1 MAHVDAAED
10 LPDHHLILYA
20 DAAMRYEAPQCVAW
34 AWMATDDERHE
45 LAHACGIVGC
55 ASWHTSN
62 RAEFE
67 AVIQALSWAA
77 QHAHSWRVECRN
89 DAANV
94 IDLLHTETYEGR
106 LQAFHQ
112 RGRALVQALDAA
124 IVWVPRTDNRR
135 ADHLCRQ
142 TVKTWLARQGV
153 GKHQAPTPP
162 KERPTDDPWRELKA
176 LRDAIGRPRT
186 EILRFLLD
194 HAPWSEVPD
203 IWLRTACTPR
213 PCLDRAEGQP

>member
-1 MAHVDAAED
+1 MKALKSNTSASTPECPPPEPDLQGTPSQSLYRDHRSSMAHVDAAED

-20 DAAMRYEAPQCVAW
+20 DAAVRYEAPQCAAW

-77 QHAHSWRVECRN
+77 QHAHGWRVECRN

-112 RGRALVQALDAA
+112 RGRALAQALDAA
-124 IVWVPRTDNRR
+124 IVWVPRTD
-135 ADHLCRQ
+135 
-142 TVKTWLARQGV
+142 
-153 GKHQAPTPP
+153 
-162 KERPTDDPWRELKA
+162 
-176 LRDAIGRPRT
+176 
-186 EILRFLLD
+186 
-194 HAPWSEVPD
+194 
-203 IWLRTACTPR
+203 
-213 PCLDRAEGQP
+213 